1 MFTRE
6 LFALPLGSPE
16 NIKAKKRA
24 KRRVSKKGEKKKKA
38 DLTNPRALGCGP
50 GRKLGSVVASG
61 YRQMQIVAMKTN

>member
-1 MFTRE
+1 VSF
-6 LFALPLGSPE
+6 LPCLWDLQKTS
-16 NIKAKKRA
+16 
-24 KRRVSKKGEKKKKA
+24 KRRNVQNAAFPKKGKKKA